1 MAGSWANSR
10 TITKQAWAVIK
21 ENPYMLAFP
30 VVGALLA
37 IVAVLIVGGAGVAA
51 MGWSEVEQTADSTQ
65 ISGGVEVVGI
75 LILIAAAYLATLI
88 TQIFMGG
95 LVKCADEELQGRD
108 SSFGAGLGA
117 AFGRLPALMG
127 WAAIETAIG
136 WLLSA
141 IRGNGDNNIIITILR
156 LIIASLLAVAW
167 SVLTFFV
174 LPMIILRDKGPIQ
187 AIKES
192 VGLIRQ
198 TWGLQIAG
206 GVRIG
211 GLIALVAILP
221 GILFTVVGVFIA
233 ASGTPAAGVPLSA
246 IGVIVIIAAQ
256 VLISAMRAIFSVAM
270 LHYVENGQGFGP
282 FDADQLQSAVRVK

>member
-282 FDADQLQSAVRVK
+282 FDSDQLQSAVRVK

>member
-1 MAGSWANSR
+1 MVR
-10 TITKQAWAVIK
+10 
-21 ENPYMLAFP
+21 
-30 VVGALLA
+30 
-37 IVAVLIVGGAGVAA
+37 
-51 MGWSEVEQTADSTQ
+51 
-65 ISGGVEVVGI
+65 
-75 LILIAAAYLATLI
+75 
-88 TQIFMGG
+88 
-95 LVKCADEELQGRD
+95 
-108 SSFGAGLGA
+108 
-117 AFGRLPALMG
+117 
-127 WAAIETAIG
+127 
-136 WLLSA
+136 
-141 IRGNGDNNIIITILR
+141 
-156 LIIASLLAVAW
+156 
-167 SVLTFFV
+167 LTFFV

-233 ASGTPAAGVPLSA
+233 VSGTPAAGVPLSA

>member
-167 SVLTFFV
+167 SVS
-174 LPMIILRDKGPIQ
+174 PSSSCR
-187 AIKES
+187 
-192 VGLIRQ
+192 
-198 TWGLQIAG
+198 
-206 GVRIG
+206 
-211 GLIALVAILP
+211 
-221 GILFTVVGVFIA
+221 
-233 ASGTPAAGVPLSA
+233 
-246 IGVIVIIAAQ
+246 
-256 VLISAMRAIFSVAM
+256 
-270 LHYVENGQGFGP
+270 
-282 FDADQLQSAVRVK
+282 

>member
-1 MAGSWANSR
+1 MAGAWSNSR
-10 TITKQAWAVIK
+10 TITKQAWGVIK
-21 ENPYMLAFP
+21 QNPYMLAFP
-30 VVGALLA
+30 AVGAVLA
-37 IVAVLIVGGAGVAA
+37 IVAVLVVGGAGVAA
-51 MGWSEVEQTADSTQ
+51 MGWSEVGQQASTGQ
-65 ISGGVEVVGI
+65 VSGGVEIAGIVI
-75 LILIAAAYLATLI
+75 LILAAYLATLI

-117 AFGRLPALMG
+117 AFGRLPALLG
-127 WAAIETAIG
+127 WAAIQTAVG

-141 IRGNGDNNIIITILR
+141 IRGNGDNNVIVTILR
-156 LIIASLLAVAW
+156 LILAGLLAVAW
-167 SVLTFFV
+167 SVITFFV
-174 LPMIILRDKGPIQ
+174 LPMIILRGKGPIA

-211 GLIALVAILP
+211 GLIALVAVLP
-221 GILFTVVGVFIA
+221 GILFTIVGGFIA
-233 ASGTPAAGVPLSA
+233 VSGTPAAGVPLASL
-246 IGVIVIIAAQ
+246 GVIIIIVAQ

-270 LHYVENGQGFGP
+270 LHYVEDGASFGP
-282 FDADQLQSAVRVK
+282 FDATELQSAVRVK